1 MSEVSS
7 SNERVDLPRVMALDT
22 VRRVAA
28 EQKSYR
34 LSTIADLKLAAEL
47 LEQAD
52 RALVATIR
60 MMRGGSDYVQA
71 VARTEVEKY
80 HAMCGRPPEPRDG

>member
-1 MSEVSS
+1 MTEPQTA
-7 SNERVDLPRVMALDT
+7 NEPVDLPRVMALEA
-22 VRRVAA
+22 VRRVGA
-28 EQKSYR
+28 EQKAYR
-34 LSTIADLKLAAEL
+34 LSTIADLKRAADL

-80 HAMCGRPPEPRDG
+80 HAMCGRTPEPRDG